1 MNKMA
6 PQEFGYANLFL
17 TEEAQYPHILPHH
30 LFVLVAAKAASKEYV
45 CLFVDLLLLFVCFSY
60 SYYTYPFVRLT

>member
-6 PQEFGYANLFL
+6 PQEFGYANLFM

-45 CLFVDLLLLFVCFSY
+45 C
-60 SYYTYPFVRLT
+60 